1 MDRYVKY
8 WSHNKE
14 PKTNNFDT
22 PHILITKMVTRYYPP
37 GHNWPRKSQPEQS
50 PLERFPP
57 RTLPNWMGREIHE
70 SRRRDH
76 ARFAINSNFLR
87 GRYLS
92 TTIEVSWIPHL
103 EMAVS
108 PILIQIRKCPE
119 FEPVV
124 MVTLWR
130 LFVLKY
136 DAAHHWGLQLHQ
148 YRNISDRLCRSIL
161 QHPWYIK
168 HLVCIYPLSLTHTGP
183 HISIKSNGRTGH
195 RVHFPWPVDCYVIC
209 ILWRHHIFS
218 LT

>member
-14 PKTNNFDT
+14 PETNNFDT
-22 PHILITKMVTRYYPP
+22 PHILITKMVTRYYPH
-37 GHNWPRKSQPEQS
+37 GHNWPRKSQTE
-50 PLERFPP
+50 LEHFPT
-57 RTLPNWMGREIHE
+57 RALPNWMGREIHE

-76 ARFAINSNFLR
+76 ARFAINLNFLR

-119 FEPVV
+119 FQPVV
-124 MVTLWR
+124 MVTPWR

-136 DAAHHWGLQLHQ
+136 DAAHHWGLLQLHQ
-148 YRNISDRLCRSIL
+148 YRNLSDTIVQEYKTTS
-161 QHPWYIK
+161 
-168 HLVCIYPLSLTHTGP
+168 LV
-183 HISIKSNGRTGH
+183 
-195 RVHFPWPVDCYVIC
+195 
-209 ILWRHHIFS
+209 
-218 LT
+218 